1 MLVCLYVNEQKLCST
16 EDVWKE
22 QFDKEVKLVS
32 PRAVIKNKVVK
43 DHITVDYRVWNI
55 VVLIDIN

>member
-22 QFDKEVKLVS
+22 QFDKEVKLVF
-32 PRAVIKNKVVK
+32 PQALIKTKVVK
-43 DHITVDYRVWNI
+43 DHITVDYCV
-55 VVLIDIN
+55 